1 MKKRIQNRK
10 RRQPEHNE
18 EVEKDKDADSAE
30 AAADADQEPD
40 DGPVD
45 EEMMDHLQMVTSL
58 IEGRDVTREEIE
70 TMAAELLRQHSIGQR
85 RGIDYLVEELNKDP
99 PEVEDAS

>member
-18 EVEKDKDADSAE
+18 DVEKDEDSAE

-40 DGPVD
+40 EGLVD

-58 IEGRDVTREEIE
+58 IEGRDVTREVIE
-70 TMAAELLRQHSIGQR
+70 TMAAELLRQHSIGKR
-85 RGIDYLVEELNKDP
+85 RGIDYLVEQLNKDP

>member
-18 EVEKDKDADSAE
+18 DVEKDADSAG

-40 DGPVD
+40 EGPVD

-85 RGIDYLVEELNKDP
+85 RGIDYLVEQLNKDP

>member
-1 MKKRIQNRK
+1 VKKRMQNGK
-10 RRQPEHNE
+10 RREPKHNE
-18 EVEKDKDADSAE
+18 DVEKDADSAE

-40 DGPVD
+40 EGSVD

>member
-10 RRQPEHNE
+10 RRQPEQNE
-18 EVEKDKDADSAE
+18 DVEKDADSFE

-40 DGPVD
+40 DVPVD

-85 RGIDYLVEELNKDP
+85 RGIDYLVEQLNKDP

>member
-1 MKKRIQNRK
+1 MKKRIQNSK
-10 RRQPEHNE
+10 RRQLEHNE
-18 EVEKDKDADSAE
+18 DVEKDADSAE
-30 AAADADQEPD
+30 TAAGADE
-40 DGPVD
+40 GPVD

-70 TMAAELLRQHSIGQR
+70 TMMAELLRQHSIGQR